1 MPADHA
7 PRRALALTLALA
19 FALALALALALSGL
33 ACSRRLPYELASP
46 AGWPAGADSFRI
58 VQGLAADLD
67 GNGIEELALEAPGGV
82 RVLAWN
88 GQGAAP
94 AWTAPWPEGYG
105 ARPGSVQ
112 LGAAADL
119 DGDGTAEI
127 VLAAMRDDA
136 REWGIWSC
144 SARERRPRRI
154 ASLPEGQDDRPDGVW
169 DGIWV
174 IGGVLPRAA
183 REAPALIVYSRTG
196 FDGSGRCVLA
206 LDAATGQELWR
217 FACGP
222 NPERL
227 AIADLEG
234 DGEPEVVFTGNAQD
248 NLEGAA
254 VNGTSDDVAMLFALD
269 ARGARRWSRV
279 LGGVFFNTH
288 LQVADLDGD
297 GAVEIVTATDNHGAD
312 QDDHLCVWSG
322 AGEPRAQRTLP
333 AGARG
338 LLLVPARGPEPGLV
352 CVGGQDGVLRRLA
365 FTGAALADRGTSS
378 RPSPLEPLLAA
389 DLTDRPGLELVTRG
403 ADGVLELLDA
413 RLRVLA
419 RARDTRPRAPGNAL
433 RPQYPDGP
441 AAWVPARGVTVV
453 LSGDAA
459 WAARS
464 RATARGEVEAPPLVT
479 RDLAGHGGRDPLR
492 PTTFE
497 VVAAPGDTLRALRF
511 LPADL
516 DGDGREEL
524 VADAPAG
531 IGAWTWRDGLP
542 ALLWVWEAPPRFR
555 RPWPG
560 IFLDGA
566 WDVTGDGVV
575 EIVTTAVSGDEQE
588 WRLWVLDPRSQKL
601 LADIA
606 LPVGPDRRAD
616 GRWDGGWLAAGV
628 LPADRAAG
636 APAAVVLR
644 CRCGFDWDLR
654 QIRAVA
660 LDGRERWVLPLGP
673 NPSDVHVTDL
683 EGDGR
688 REIVVGADSPGNL
701 GPAKLAG
708 RSDDHSLLL
717 VLGEDGRV
725 LWERTLGP
733 ESVPPYA
740 RVGDL
745 DGGGRAEIVTATDS
759 RVPDVDDR
767 LCVWSAGGE
776 LLAERILPEHP
787 RQMAIDPAADGHPGS
802 IYVGGRQAAVRRYV
816 WRRGALHEVHRAER
830 PVGFRVYEAHDVH
843 SSPGPELIV
852 STSEDRFWLLAA
864 DLRPLARTGLST
876 NAYPARTPKQL
887 PPRRTWPWRPAPGTS
902 LLMLEDAGMG
912 LVIESGRR

>member
-1 MPADHA
+1 
-7 PRRALALTLALA
+7 LALA
-19 FALALALALALSGL
+19 VSGL
-33 ACSRRLPYELASP
+33 ACSRRLPYELAAP
-46 AGWPAGADSFRI
+46 AGWPAGADSFRT

-67 GNGIEELALEAPGGV
+67 GDGVEELAMESPGGLRILEWDGRAV
-82 RVLAWN
+82 TS
-88 GQGAAP
+88 

-112 LGAAADL
+112 LGARADL
-119 DGDGTAEI
+119 DGDGSAEL
-127 VLAAMRDDA
+127 VMAAMRDDA
-136 REWGIWSC
+136 REWGIWSYD
-144 SARERRPRRI
+144 ARGLRPRRI
-154 ASLPEGQDDRPDGVW
+154 ASLPEGKDERPDGAW
-169 DGIWV
+169 DGIWA
-174 IGGVLPRAA
+174 IGGVLPRGAPH
-183 REAPALIVYSRTG
+183 APAVVAYSRTG

-206 LDAATGQELWR
+206 LDAATGRELWR

-227 AIADLEG
+227 AIADLDG

-248 NLEGAA
+248 NLGGAA
-254 VNGTSDDVAMLFALD
+254 VNGTSDDTAMLFALD
-269 ARGARRWSRV
+269 ARGALRWSRV

-297 GAVEIVTATDNHGAD
+297 GAVEIVTATDNHGPD

-322 AGEPRAQRTLP
+322 AGEPRAQRKLP

-338 LLLVPARGPEPGLV
+338 LLLVPAHGPEPGLV
-352 CVGGQDGVLRRLA
+352 CVGSQDGALRRLA
-365 FTGAALADRGTSS
+365 FTGAALADHGTSS
-378 RPSPLEPLLAA
+378 RPFPVEPLLAA
-389 DLTDRPGLELVTRG
+389 DLADRPGLELVTRG

-419 RARDTRPRAPGNAL
+419 RARDARPWAPGNAF
-433 RPQYPDGP
+433 RPQHSDGS
-441 AAWVPARGVTVV
+441 AAWAPARGATFVT
-453 LSGDAA
+453 SGGAA
-459 WAARS
+459 WTVKS
-464 RATARGEVEAPPLVT
+464 RAGARAEAAAPPPVT
-479 RDLAGHGGRDPLR
+479 RDLAGDGGRDPLR
-492 PTTFE
+492 PATFA

-531 IGAWTWRDGLP
+531 IGAWTWRDGRP
-542 ALLWVWEAPPRFR
+542 ALLWTWEAPARFR

-566 WDVTGDGVV
+566 WDVTGDGAV
-575 EIVTTAVSGDEQE
+575 EIVTTAVSTDQRE
-588 WRLWVLDPRSQKL
+588 WRLWVLDPRSREL

-616 GRWDGGWLAAGV
+616 GLWDGSWLAAGV

-636 APAAVVLR
+636 APAGVVLR

-654 QIRAVA
+654 QIRVVA
-660 LDGRERWVLPLGP
+660 LDGCERWALPLGP

-688 REIVVGADSPGNL
+688 REVVVGADSPGNL
-701 GPAKLAG
+701 GSATLAG

-733 ESVPPYA
+733 ESVPPYV

-745 DGGGRAEIVTATDS
+745 DGDGRAEIVTATDS
-759 RVPDVDDR
+759 RVPDFDDR
-767 LCVWSAGGE
+767 LCVWSAGGG
-776 LLAERILPEHP
+776 LLAERVLPEHP
-787 RQMAIDPAADGHPGS
+787 RLMALAPAGGGQPGS
-802 IYVGGRQAAVRRYV
+802 VYTGGRQAAVHRYV
-816 WRRGALHEVHRAER
+816 WRLGALREEHRAER
-830 PVGFRVYEAHDVH
+830 PAGFRVYEAHDVH
-843 SSPGPELIV
+843 PSPGPELVV
-852 STSEDRFWLLAA
+852 STAEDQLWLLAA

-876 NAYPARTPKQL
+876 NAYPARVPKQL
-887 PPRRTWPWRPAPGTS
+887 PPRRAWPWRPAPGIS
-902 LLMLEDAGMG
+902 LLMVEDAGIG
-912 LVIESGRR
+912 LVIESGR